1 MSPSLSSLTQRVLT
15 AAVLVPLVVAA
26 ILLLPAPWFAGLL
39 ALFVLGGAWEWSAM
53 AALGDSRRRLAY
65 VAATAGILGLV
76 HGFLAG
82 HAAGALVLL
91 LALLWWALAAA
102 LVVRFQRHG
111 IFNTG
116 GPWSR
121 AASGLLILVPAW
133 FALVVLHRQEAGGQW
148 LVLFLLV
155 LIWGADTA
163 AFFVGRRWGSR
174 RLASRV
180 SPGKS
185 WEGVAGG
192 ILAVLVLTLAVV
204 EPLGFGEALVP
215 FLVLV
220 TLTVA
225 ASVLGDL
232 TESLYKREAGLK
244 DSGRLLPGHGGV
256 LDRIDSLTAAAP
268 LFVLGLYG
276 MGRVA

>member
-1 MSPSLSSLTQRVLT
+1 MSRPLSSLTQRVLT
-15 AAVLVPLVVAA
+15 ALVLVPLVVAA
-26 ILLLPAPWFAGLL
+26 ILLLSPPGFAALL
-39 ALFVLGGAWEWSAM
+39 GLFVLGGAWEWSAM
-53 AALGDSRRRLAY
+53 AGLGDTRRRVAY
-65 VAATAGILGLV
+65 VLVTAAVLGLV
-76 HGFLAG
+76 YGLLARP
-82 HAAGALVLL
+82 AAGPLLLL
-91 LALLWWALAAA
+91 LALVWWALAAA
-102 LVVRFQRHG
+102 LVVRFQLQG
-111 IFNTG
+111 VFTTG

-121 AASGLLILVPAW
+121 GASGLLILVPAW
-133 FALVVLHRQEAGGQW
+133 FALVVLHRQEAGGPW

-185 WEGVAGG
+185 WEGVAGAVV
-192 ILAVLVLTLAVV
+192 AVLVLALAVG
-204 EPLGFGEALVP
+204 EPLGFGESLVP
-215 FLVLV
+215 FLTLV
-220 TLTVA
+220 ALTVA

-244 DSGRLLPGHGGV
+244 DSGSLLPGHGGV

>member
-1 MSPSLSSLTQRVLT
+1 MSPPLSSLTRRVLT
-15 AAVLVPLVVAA
+15 ALVLVPLMVAA
-26 ILLLPAPWFAGLL
+26 ILFLSPPWFAALL

-53 AALGDSRRRLAY
+53 AGPGDTRDRVVY
-65 VAATAGILGLV
+65 VVVTAVVLGLV
-76 HGFLAG
+76 YGLLAG
-82 HAAGALVLL
+82 HPAGALLLL
-91 LALLWWALAAA
+91 LALVWWALAAA

-111 IFNTG
+111 VFHTG

-121 AASGLLILVPAW
+121 GASGLLILVPAW
-133 FALVVLHRQEAGGQW
+133 FALVVLHRQEAGGPW

-155 LIWGADTA
+155 LVWGADTA

-185 WEGVAGG
+185 WEGVAG
-192 ILAVLVLTLAVV
+192 AVLTVLVATLAVGR
-204 EPLGFGEALVP
+204 PLGFEEALMP

-220 TLTVA
+220 ALTVA

-244 DSGRLLPGHGGV
+244 DSGSLLPGHGGV

-276 MGRVA
+276 MGRLA